1 MYRAV
6 QSRPSMPAKLNR
18 AALYCVVILLV
29 NSATHAQ
36 VSVVNPKHLEVSA
49 ERARVL
55 VNTACSVVSEEF
67 RQSNTSELRFETVLV
82 LGPGEE
88 HYTVDEK
95 KNTYTVFLNRWDE
108 RTFATLAMR
117 FCVQRFAASRENHL
131 VQEIFR
137 RVNRIGPVSVES
149 LRGRAQPVLS
159 PPVET
164 ACYSAA
170 RTERCPVN
178 QPPD

>member
-1 MYRAV
+1 MYRAA
-6 QSRPSMPAKLNR
+6 QSRPSMLAELNR
-18 AALYCVVILLV
+18 TSLYCVVILLL

-49 ERARVL
+49 NQARVL
-55 VNTACSVVSEEF
+55 LNTACSVVSDEF

-95 KNTYTVFLNRWDE
+95 KNAYTVFLNRWDE
-108 RTFATLAMR
+108 RKFATLAVR

-137 RVNRIGPVSVES
+137 RVNRTGPVSVES
-149 LRGRAQPVLS
+149 LRGHTQPVLS
-159 PPVET
+159 PPVEA

-170 RTERCPVN
+170 RTARCPVS
-178 QPPD
+178 QPPN